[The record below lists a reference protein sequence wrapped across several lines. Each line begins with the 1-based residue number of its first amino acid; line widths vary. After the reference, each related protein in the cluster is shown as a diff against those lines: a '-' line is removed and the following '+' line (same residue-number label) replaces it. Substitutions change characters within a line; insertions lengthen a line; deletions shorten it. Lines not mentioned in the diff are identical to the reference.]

1 VGESVV
7 GTVSLWAPTDST
19 DSSATPSGGTIS
31 GNNANTA
38 VAANPNRS
46 SLTIAINGADVWIRL
61 LPATTDPSV
70 RKGIPVS
77 AGQVWELP
85 TSWWKKLY
93 SGEVSIIN
101 AADGQ
106 TPTYYVTEL

>member
-1 VGESVV
+1 M
-7 GTVSLWAPTDST
+7 GTVSLWAPTDTT
-19 DSSATPSGGTIS
+19 DSATVGTGGTIS
-31 GNNANTA
+31 GNNANTV
-38 VAANPNRS
+38 VAENSSRS
-46 SLTIAINGADVWIRL
+46 SLTIAIKDADVWIRL
-61 LPATTDPSV
+61 LPASTDPTV

-85 TSWWKKLY
+85 TSWWKKIY

-106 TPTYYVTEL
+106 TPSYYVTEL